1 MILPQ
6 LSVIIPCYNIE
17 KHIEK
22 CIDSVL
28 CQTFENFELLL
39 LDDGSTDQTLDILKK
54 CEKKDPRIK
63 VFTHANRGVS
73 YTRNRGIEL
82 AAADYIMFID
92 GDDWIED
99 NMVNLLIEPQSP
111 TDIMRVCGM
120 VNERNGEVIKNS
132 VLAAIIKKKK
142 LEFDQNQL
150 MTLFPSSILS
160 SPCCKLYNKK
170 ILLKNNI
177 IFDESISYQEDLKF
191 NLEYLQNIK
200 LIKIIPEFKYHYV
213 EHETSSSSRFHKNLN
228 ESIHIISKLL
238 IAFPN
243 YEKSQKSVQIF
254 NIDQILKLI
263 SNYLHKNSTYTLKE
277 KYNGINQILTS
288 NLFRD
293 SEEVIMK
300 MNLGKALKVL
310 LKSKNV
316 LGIIVY
322 FQLNKIFN
330 SISK

>member
-1 MILPQ
+1 MK
-6 LSVIIPCYNIE
+6 LSIIIPCYNIQ
-17 KHIEK
+17 KHIEN

-28 CQTFENFELLL
+28 SQTFADFELIL
-39 LDDGSTDQTLDILKK
+39 LDDGSTDQTLDVLKER
-54 CEKKDPRIK
+54 EKKDQRIK

-73 YTRNRGIEL
+73 YTRNKGIEL

-99 NMVNLLIEPQSP
+99 NMVDLLIEPESP

-120 VNERNGEVIKNS
+120 VNERNGEVIENS

-191 NLEYLQNIK
+191 NLEYLQNIT

-277 KYNGINQILTS
+277 KYNGITQILNS

-322 FQLNKIFN
+322 FQLNKILN